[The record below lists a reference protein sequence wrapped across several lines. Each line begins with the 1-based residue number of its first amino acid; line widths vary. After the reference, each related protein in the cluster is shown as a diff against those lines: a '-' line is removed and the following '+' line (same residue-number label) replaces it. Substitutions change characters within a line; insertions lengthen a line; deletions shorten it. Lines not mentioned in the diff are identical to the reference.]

1 MALWLL
7 KITIQKHLLT
17 VLCVLQLVSIIT
29 NVFLLMWVVLQNN
42 VFYIDNVFSLNTG
55 FIFEP
60 NFAFRYTKGWLSLK
74 QCELD
79 QPRCFSSK
87 FLQYLLNTRNVL
99 ISSFEHSPFYF
110 ASGTAFGTGDSKMNE
125 KKIFSSG
132 S

>member
-42 VFYIDNVFSLNTG
+42 IFYIDNVFSLNTG

-60 NFAFRYTKGWLSLK
+60 NFAFRYTEGWLSLK

-79 QPRCFSSK
+79 QPRCFSAK

-110 ASGTAFGTGDSKMNE
+110 VSGTAFGTGDSKMNE
-125 KKIFSSG
+125 KRIFSSG